1 MHRFQQIRTRG
12 EKSVVGGLVNIVR
25 LQLAAVPRKDDPEDF
40 DDWSD
45 QLAAKLQKRGRPEE
59 ALPLL
64 SELGIRPLGNRR
76 QKRLDEAKPIPCH
89 PRTLSRTQ
97 EASF

>member
-1 MHRFQQIRTRG
+1 
-12 EKSVVGGLVNIVR
+12 VVGGLVNIVR
-25 LQLAAVPRKDDPEDF
+25 LQLAAVPRKDDHEDF

-64 SELGIRPLGNRR
+64 SELGIRPLGSRQQRR
-76 QKRLDEAKPIPCH
+76 LGGAERTPRR
-89 PRTLSRTQ
+89 PRTPWRTR
-97 EASF
+97 EVCL

>member
-1 MHRFQQIRTRG
+1 
-12 EKSVVGGLVNIVR
+12 VVSGLVNIVR

-64 SELGIRPLGNRR
+64 SELGIRPLGSRQQRR
-76 QKRLDEAKPIPCH
+76 LGGAIPVPCH
-89 PRTLSRTQ
+89 PRRLSRSR
-97 EASF
+97 EDSF

>member
-1 MHRFQQIRTRG
+1 M
-12 EKSVVGGLVNIVR
+12 VGGLVNIVR

-64 SELGIRPLGNRR
+64 SELGIRRLGSRQQRR
-76 QKRLDEAKPIPCH
+76 LG
-89 PRTLSRTQ
+89 
-97 EASF
+97 EASPIRNHQRTSLQSWEDSF